1 MTWLDGFS
9 ARKSRADLEELLD
22 GGAASDDALGRTVQA
37 ARAPGTPGE
46 RARQEAATA
55 AFRTAQAG
63 SAPRLP
69 NRNRPGAGFP
79 VLRRLATATLATKL
93 VIGVAALAAG
103 AVTYAA
109 VDVNRAP
116 APAPTSPAHLRHPSS
131 PARAP
136 PSVSSRTILRLS
148 TRSAT
153 SAAGAPTRAPSASR
167 SNTPSPATPA
177 SSSASGAALAGLCRQ
192 WLALPG
198 RHLGLASD
206 PLYRPLFGAAGTPT
220 TSKASARTSVEPPTS
235 ASTSTRLPSH
245 HSKPPRSLPV
255 PSASH
260 AHRVSRPR
268 TSGYS

>member
-1 MTWLDGFS
+1 MTWLDRFRS
-9 ARKSRADLEELLD
+9 RKSRADLEELLD

-46 RARQEAATA
+46 RAGQEAATA
-55 AFRTAQAG
+55 AFRTAQAD
-63 SAPRLP
+63 
-69 NRNRPGAGFP
+69 GATAAEPEPARRGIP

-116 APAPTSPAHLRHPSS
+116 APAPTSSASS
-131 PARAP
+131 SSVVSGSGS
-136 PSVSSRTILRLS
+136 PSVSSRRS
-148 TRSAT
+148 SPVHRSAT
-153 SAAGAPTRAPSASR
+153 SAAGTPTRAPSASR
-167 SNTPSPATPA
+167 SNTPSPATSA

-206 PLYRPLFGAAGTPT
+206 PLYRPLLGAAGTP
-220 TSKASARTSVEPPTS
+220 ARIEGFCTNLVGPPTS

-255 PSASH
+255 PTLT
-260 AHRVSRPR
+260 P
-268 TSGYS
+268 TG